1 MIDYQMLFESAPNP
15 YLILDSK
22 LSIVGVNAAYLD
34 VTMTKREELIGRYLF
49 DAFPANPEDLNANG
63 VSNLQASL
71 EGVLHN
77 RVADTMAVQKYD
89 IPIRGSEGRFEERFW
104 CSVNSPVLDVDNE
117 VQLIIHN
124 AQDVT
129 QYVRSQVDNTENLRV
144 ERSLKNKADRLE
156 LEIYKSAQ
164 AQQEA
169 NRALKKASDA
179 KSMFLTSMSHEL
191 RTPLNAVLGFGQ
203 VLELNPAE
211 PLTLSQKECVDQILK
226 GGKHLLNLINDVL
239 DLSRVEA
246 GNTDLH
252 LTDVSIRR
260 VLADVL
266 ALVDVP
272 TAENRGITLINE
284 SIMSDSLLVLA
295 DFTRVK
301 QIVFNL
307 VSNAIKYNREGGR
320 VTVNCEPIDGNM
332 VRISVKDTGQ
342 GIEEEKRKD
351 LFVPFKR
358 LGAET
363 TSIIGSGIGL
373 VLVKKMVELMG
384 GSVGYES
391 KVGFGSTFWVDL
403 KVSQQGAV
411 HTSPTQIQFAK
422 PVKMPVIEGTML
434 YVEDNQAN
442 MALMKKIV
450 SNIEGLTLLS
460 AQDAEAGIDMA
471 RTNQPD
477 LVVLDV
483 HLPRMDGFQALRVLN
498 GDPKTAHIPVV
509 ALSAA
514 ATESDIFD
522 GIKAGFKDY
531 LAKPVDVFKLS
542 EVVRNAILQ

>member
-1 MIDYQMLFESAPNP
+1 M
-15 YLILDSK
+15 
-22 LSIVGVNAAYLD
+22 
-34 VTMTKREELIGRYLF
+34 
-49 DAFPANPEDLNANG
+49 
-63 VSNLQASL
+63 
-71 EGVLHN
+71 
-77 RVADTMAVQKYD
+77 
-89 IPIRGSEGRFEERFW
+89 
-104 CSVNSPVLDVDNE
+104 DNE